1 MSCKTP
7 YRRMLAN
14 YSERKRARRISELID
29 KLSTTVGASSRKP
42 TTRATILER
51 AIAHIKYL
59 EMKVDLLETKFAE
72 KAPVFVRFSTRENF
86 LIEIEPFDTVYSV
99 KLKIQIKTGVCR
111 TQQCLFL
118 DGKELTDNYLP
129 GIYKMFKNTNNC
141 FIDLS
146 ISNSQSS
153 SGFNSLKQKTIR

>member
-59 EMKVDLLETKFAE
+59 EMKVHLLEAKLTD
-72 KAPVFVRFSTRENF
+72 KAPVYVRLSTGENF

-118 DGKELTDNYLP
+118 EGKELKDNYFP
-129 GIYKMFKNTNNC
+129 GVYNMFKNTKNC

-146 ISNSQSS
+146 LS
-153 SGFNSLKQKTIR
+153 K